1 MVSADEAPLDPA
13 FPATVDVSHG
23 LTTGIS
29 AEQRSNPARALA
41 NPHFSAE
48 DCVRPGRVCSQLR
61 PAPAAGAAGRTG
73 ADIRAAEPNPIGDLQ
88 VVACSAPFDSVQHF
102 ACIDG
107 DMDPPE
113 AVPVRL
119 HRSGIAAA
127 AIGGGAS
134 IQATLRRI
142 GEAGAG
148 GLVYLRDGAA
158 GGP

>member
-1 MVSADEAPLDPA
+1 MPRSAASREYVSPRA
-13 FPATVDVSHG
+13 S
-23 LTTGIS
+23 S
-29 AEQRSNPARALA
+29 AMA
-41 NPHFSAE
+41 
-48 DCVRPGRVCSQLR
+48 
-61 PAPAAGAAGRTG
+61 
-73 ADIRAAEPNPIGDLQ
+73 I
-88 VVACSAPFDSVQHF
+88 
-102 ACIDG
+102 
-107 DMDPPE
+107 PPE